1 MLGDGEMNK
10 LKTFLLLVID
20 AFLVNM
26 AYLLAINITF
36 HDRFTEIATI
46 YQKNVIVVTIIYII
60 CFSLFKLYNSL
71 WDLTGT
77 DEFLLGAGGGILS
90 GSLVILYTRFAP
102 NI

>member
-60 CFSLFKLYNSL
+60 CFSLFKLYL
-71 WDLTGT
+71 W
-77 DEFLLGAGGGILS
+77 AIL
-90 GSLVILYTRFAP
+90 FK
-102 NI
+102 